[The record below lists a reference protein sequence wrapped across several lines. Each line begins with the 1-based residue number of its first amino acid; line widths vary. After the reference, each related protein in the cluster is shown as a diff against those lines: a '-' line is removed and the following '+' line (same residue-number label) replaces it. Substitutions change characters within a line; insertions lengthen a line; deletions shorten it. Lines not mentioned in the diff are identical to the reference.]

1 MGIPPEFIY
10 SSSSW
15 PAPCPQARFRIYCNI
30 YPHNDIILIISLIEE
45 TISSSVRWYK
55 KYGTSNKDSSR
66 YNYRKSRSGQQ
77 HQNFLGF
84 IPRNVQANPTRF
96 SGREF
101 RLRKG
106 NDANPFRGGPEQ
118 LIFGIGNNVKNPELN
133 DPQTPYPLESD
144 DIAGVYIRVS
154 PLSRES
160 WSINSAIVQLFEGS
174 PPTPIAGRRYDLPQ
188 GASII
193 LQEDGAEK
201 VYLRRPDPPQ
211 LEGIEVTQAIQT
223 LDNAIPLVAGKATV
237 ARVYLSCLS
246 GTWHDCARHSP
257 SSATGTLPVDVAS
270 IADTFLNASERR
282 QPKCDAQ
289 GHKSQPELRAACRLA
304 CRGAAQPKP

>member
-1 MGIPPEFIY
+1 M
-10 SSSSW
+10 
-15 PAPCPQARFRIYCNI
+15 APVTKIQVDITTGNQDPDSNIRI
-30 YPHNDIILIISLIEE
+30 
-45 TISSSVRWYK
+45 
-55 KYGTSNKDSSR
+55 
-66 YNYRKSRSGQQ
+66 
-77 HQNFLGF
+77 FLGF
-84 IPRNVQANPTRF
+84 DPRNVQANPTRF

-154 PLSRES
+154 PLSKES

-237 ARVYLSCLS
+237 ARVYLSLLS

-257 SSATGTLPVDVAS
+257 CSATRYFARGRSFDCGHVS
-270 IADTFLNASERR
+270 RCSERR

-289 GHKSQPELRAACRLA
+289 GHKSQPELRARLPP
-304 CRGAAQPKP
+304 CLPRGRSA

>member
-1 MGIPPEFIY
+1 M
-10 SSSSW
+10 
-15 PAPCPQARFRIYCNI
+15 APVTKIQVDITTGNQDPDSNIRI
-30 YPHNDIILIISLIEE
+30 
-45 TISSSVRWYK
+45 
-55 KYGTSNKDSSR
+55 
-66 YNYRKSRSGQQ
+66 
-77 HQNFLGF
+77 FLGF
-84 IPRNVQANPTRF
+84 DPRNVQANPTRF

-118 LIFGIGNNVKNPELN
+118 LIFGIGNNVKNPGLN

-154 PLSRES
+154 PLSKES

-201 VYLRRPDPPQ
+201 VYLRRPDSP

-237 ARVYLSCLS
+237 ARVYLSCYQAPGMTVRGILRLS
-246 GTWHDCARHSP
+246 DSVLCRGRSIDCGHVRC
-257 SSATGTLPVDVAS
+257 
-270 IADTFLNASERR
+270 SERR

-304 CRGAAQPKP
+304 CQGAAQPKP